1 MIHTL
6 LSRLGIETWKDIPDY
21 KGIYQ
26 VSNLGRIRSLKF
38 NKVKYLKRRLNLNG
52 RYSVNL
58 YKQKRMISN
67 NRVSVLIAKA
77 FLNHTPCG
85 HKLVVDH
92 IDNNKLNDKLYNIQV
107 ITSRENLSKDKKGG
121 TSKYTGV
128 CWSKSVKKWKSEIRI
143 NGKKIYLGYYKKE
156 QEAAQAYQNELKKLY
171 ETSK

>member
-67 NRVSVLIAKA
+67 NRVSVLVARA
-77 FLNHTPCG
+77 FLGHKPCG
-85 HKLVVDH
+85 YKLVVDH

-128 CWSKSVKKWKSEIRI
+128 CWSKERNKWVARIRI
-143 NGKKIYLGYYKKE
+143 NGKKKHLGLFSSEDDAGK
-156 QEAAQAYQNELKKLY
+156 AYQDALLNL
-171 ETSK
+171 

>member
-6 LSRLGIETWKDIPDY
+6 LSKIGIETWKDIPNFEV
-21 KGIYQ
+21 YQ

-38 NKVKYLKRRLNLNG
+38 NKVKYLKRRLNTKG

-67 NRVSVLIAKA
+67 NRISVLIAKA

-85 HKLVVDH
+85 YKLVVDH
-92 IDNNKLNDKLYNIQV
+92 IDNNKTNDKLYNIQV
-107 ITSRENLSKDKKGG
+107 ITHRENLSKDKKG

-128 CWSKSVKKWKSEIRI
+128 SWDKKANKWKSEIRI
-143 NGKKIYLGYYKKE
+143 NRKKKWLGYYKKE
-156 QEAAQAYQNELKKLY
+156 KEAAQAYQNELKKLL
-171 ETSK
+171 

>member
-1 MIHTL
+1 MIHSL
-6 LSRLGIETWKDIPDY
+6 LSRLAIETWKDIPDY

-38 NKVKYLKRRLNLNG
+38 NKVKYLKRILNANG

-58 YKQKRMISN
+58 YKQKRMTSN

-107 ITSRENLSKDKKGG
+107 ITNRENLSKDKKRG
-121 TSKYTGV
+121 TSKYIGV
-128 CWSKSVKKWKSEIRI
+128 CWSKREQKWTSQIRI
-143 NGKKIYLGYYKKE
+143 NGKKKGLGYYKTE
-156 QEAAQAYQNELKKLY
+156 QEASQAYQNELKKLL
-171 ETSK
+171 